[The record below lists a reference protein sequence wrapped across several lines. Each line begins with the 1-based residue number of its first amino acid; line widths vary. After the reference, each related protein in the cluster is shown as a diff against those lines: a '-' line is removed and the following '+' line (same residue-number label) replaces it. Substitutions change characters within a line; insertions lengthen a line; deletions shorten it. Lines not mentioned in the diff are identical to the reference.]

1 MGKRTSK
8 PADIDAETI
17 TSVLKRV
24 ARENGRDHIKG
35 YVFAI
40 LCLAVI
46 AGTTAFTA
54 WIMESVVNEAF
65 ANKRADIVLVIC
77 ASIFVAFV
85 LRGFASY
92 GQAVALSKIGNDIV
106 ARYQRRLYSH
116 LMALSVGYFTE
127 TRSARISAKIS
138 QNVGGIRDVLNMTVT
153 SIARDFLTLI
163 ALIGVMIS
171 KDWLLTIIVFVIAP
185 PLLLGLR
192 YVSRRLR
199 QATRESVEI
208 NSHVLGAMQETIQGI
223 TIVKAFT
230 MEDEL
235 KAKVEGI
242 ISRAENRANRIAR
255 LSERTAPMTET
266 FAGFAIASVL
276 GYAAFRSI
284 YNDVPPGAFFAFV
297 TALLMA
303 YDPAR
308 RLARL
313 QVALER
319 AAVNARMIYEVLDTV
334 PHQRD
339 LPDARS
345 LVLSEAT
352 IEFRD
357 VRFGYSESESILKG
371 VSFTAE
377 GGKTTAL
384 VGPSGAGK
392 STVISLIPRFYDPSG
407 GEILIDG
414 QDIAHVTK
422 QSLRNGLA
430 YVSQQPYLFEGSI
443 RDNIRYGRPG
453 ASDAEIEEA
462 ARLAYAHDF
471 ILAQPQGYDTPVG
484 ENGVTLSGGQRQR
497 LSIARALVR
506 QAPILLLDEAT
517 SALDTE
523 SEAAV
528 QKALDHAMSG
538 RTVVVI
544 AHRLSTIANADKIVV
559 MRDGL
564 VAEEGTHDA
573 LAQRKDGLYARLH
586 NLQGAGSTIGFEDIV
601 VGVDDRE
608 LGKDSA

>member
-1 MGKRTSK
+1 LKKAKTKLPSVDR
-8 PADIDAETI
+8 ETI

-24 ARENGRDHIKG
+24 VAENGRAHLRG
-35 YVFAI
+35 YAFAI
-40 LCLAVI
+40 ACLALV

-65 ANKRADIVLVIC
+65 ANKRADIVLYIC
-77 ASIFVAFV
+77 GAIFLAFV

-92 GQAVALSKIGNDIV
+92 GQAVALSKIGNSIV
-106 ARYQRRLYSH
+106 ASYQRRLYSH
-116 LMALSVGYFTE
+116 LMALSVGYFSD
-127 TRSARISAKIS
+127 TRSARISAQIS
-138 QNVGGIRDVLNMTVT
+138 QNVSGIRDVLNMTVT
-153 SIARDFLTLI
+153 SLARDFLTLV

-171 KDWLLTIIVFVIAP
+171 KDWLLTLIVFVIAP
-185 PLLLGLR
+185 PLLIGLR

-230 MEDEL
+230 MEKQL
-235 KAKVEGI
+235 KTKVETI
-242 ISRAENRANRIAR
+242 IDRAENRANRIAR

-266 FAGFAIASVL
+266 FAGFAISSVL
-276 GYAAFRSI
+276 AYAAFRSI
-284 YNDVPPGAFFAFV
+284 YNGVQPGAFFAFV

-313 QVALER
+313 QVSLER
-319 AAVNARMIYEVLDTV
+319 AVVNARMIYEILDTV

-339 LPDARS
+339 LPDARDLALGS
-345 LVLSEAT
+345 AT
-352 IEFRD
+352 IEFRN
-357 VRFGYSESESILKG
+357 VRFSYAPGDDILKG

-443 RDNIRYGRPG
+443 RDNIRYGRPE
-453 ASDAEIEEA
+453 ASDAEVEEA
-462 ARLAYAHDF
+462 AKLAYAHDF
-471 ILAQPQGYDTPVG
+471 IEAQPQGYDTPVG

-544 AHRLSTIANADKIVV
+544 AHRLSTVVNADKIIV
-559 MRDGL
+559 MKDGL
-564 VAEEGTHDA
+564 VVEEGTHQA
-573 LAQRKDGLYARLH
+573 LAQRSDGLYARLH
-586 NLQGAGSTIGFEDIV
+586 NLQGNAAGQPAAD
-601 VGVDDRE
+601 VDLMAE
-608 LGKDSA
+608 N

>member
-1 MGKRTSK
+1 MKQAKTKLPSVDR
-8 PADIDAETI
+8 ETI

-24 ARENGRDHIKG
+24 IAENGRAHLRG
-35 YVFAI
+35 YIFAI
-40 LCLAVI
+40 ACLAIV

-65 ANKRADIVLVIC
+65 ANKRADIVLYIC
-77 ASIFVAFV
+77 GAIFVAFV
-85 LRGFASY
+85 LRGFATY
-92 GQAVALSKIGNDIV
+92 GQAVALSKIGNNIV
-106 ARYQRRLYSH
+106 ASYQRRLYSH
-116 LMALSVGYFTE
+116 LMALSVGYFSD
-127 TRSARISAKIS
+127 TRSARISAQIS
-138 QNVGGIRDVLNMTVT
+138 QNVSGIRDVLNMTVT
-153 SIARDFLTLI
+153 SLARDFLTLI

-185 PLLLGLR
+185 PLLIGLR

-230 MEDEL
+230 MEKQL
-235 KAKVEGI
+235 KTKVEAI
-242 ISRAENRANRIAR
+242 IDRAENRANRIAR
-255 LSERTAPMTET
+255 LSERTSPMTET
-266 FAGFAIASVL
+266 FAGFAISSVL
-276 GYAAFRSI
+276 AYAAFRSI
-284 YNDVPPGAFFAFV
+284 YNGVQPGAFFAFV

-308 RLARL
+308 RLAKL
-313 QVALER
+313 QVSLER
-319 AAVNARMIYEVLDTV
+319 AVVNARMIYEILDTV

-339 LPDARS
+339 LPDARDLALGS
-345 LVLSEAT
+345 AA
-352 IEFRD
+352 IEFRN
-357 VRFGYSESESILKG
+357 VRFSYAPGEDILKG

-443 RDNIRYGRPG
+443 RDNIRYGRPE
-453 ASDAEIEEA
+453 ATDAEVEEA
-462 ARLAYAHDF
+462 AKLAYAHDF
-471 ILAQPQGYDTPVG
+471 IRLQPQGYDTAVG

-506 QAPILLLDEAT
+506 NAPILLLDEAT

-544 AHRLSTIANADKIVV
+544 AHRLSTVVNADKIIV
-559 MRDGL
+559 MKDGL
-564 VAEEGTHDA
+564 VVEEGTHEA
-573 LAQRKDGLYARLH
+573 LAQRSDGLYARLH
-586 NLQGAGSTIGFEDIV
+586 NLQGTAATQPAEAETLI
-601 VGVDDRE
+601 
-608 LGKDSA
+608 